1 MGFVSYKDNQYFC
14 KVETFIAILALLLGL
29 VGIAGSILPG
39 LPGPPLSWV
48 GLLLVYLW
56 GGGTDGGGNP
66 MSLTFLL
73 IWLAVTVVVTVV
85 DYLVPAWFTKLTGGS
100 KHASRGAIIGLFAG
114 LIVPPVGMIVGSLLG
129 AFIAELVVAKK
140 DTATSLKSALGAF
153 LGFLFGT
160 GAKLISAGLMLFYIF
175 VYAF

>member
-1 MGFVSYKDNQYFC
+1 M
-14 KVETFIAILALLLGL
+14 ETFIAIVALLLGL

-56 GGGTDGGGNP
+56 GGGTDGAGEP

-73 IWLAVTVVVTVV
+73 IWLAVTIVITIV
-85 DYLVPAWFTKLTGGS
+85 DYVVPAYFTKLTGGS
-100 KHASRGAIIGLFAG
+100 KAGGWGAIIGLFVG
-114 LIVPPVGMIVGSLLG
+114 MFVPPVGIIVGSLAG
-129 AFIAELVVAKK
+129 AFIAELIFARK

-153 LGFLFGT
+153 LGFIFGT
-160 GAKLISAGLMLFYIF
+160 GAKLVAAGLMLFYIF
-175 VYAF
+175 VYSF

>member
-1 MGFVSYKDNQYFC
+1 M
-14 KVETFIAILALLLGL
+14 ETFIAIVALLLGL

-56 GGGTDGGGNP
+56 GGGTDGAGEP

-73 IWLAVTVVVTVV
+73 IWLGVTIVITIV
-85 DYLVPAWFTKLTGGS
+85 DYVVPAYFTKLTGGS
-100 KHASRGAIIGLFAG
+100 KAGGWGAIIGLFAG
-114 LIVPPVGMIVGSLLG
+114 LVVPPVGMIVGSLLG
-129 AFIAELVVAKK
+129 AFVAELIVAKK

-160 GAKLISAGLMLFYIF
+160 GAKLIAAGLMLFYIF